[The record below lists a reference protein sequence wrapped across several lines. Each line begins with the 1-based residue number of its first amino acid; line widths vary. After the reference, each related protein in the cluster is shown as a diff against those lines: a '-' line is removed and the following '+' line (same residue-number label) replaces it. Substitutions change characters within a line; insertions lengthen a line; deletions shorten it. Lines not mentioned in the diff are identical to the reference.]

1 MKILVF
7 VDLHGNK
14 SSLMDIINRSKKKD
28 ISLVVCVGDFT
39 IFGEQQDLFLAK
51 LDKIGKPV
59 LMIHGNHEDAS
70 KKVKVDLEISA
81 DRVSI
86 SVQDEGE
93 GFDPE
98 SLPDPVSA
106 DNLMREVG
114 RGLFI
119 VRAYMDE
126 VHIKKIDGGGLRIT
140 LVKMLPAT

>member
-1 MKILVF
+1 MTYPSQPETVADIDSYLDSKLRDAGF
-7 VDLHGNK
+7 PEDLLADVAV
-14 SSLMDIINRSKKKD
+14 SVSE
-28 ISLVVCVGDFT
+28 VVNNAV
-39 IFGEQQDLFLAK
+39 
-51 LDKIGKPV
+51 
-59 LMIHGNHEDAS
+59 IHGNHEDAS
-70 KKVKVDLEISA
+70 KKVKVELDISA

-98 SLPDPVSA
+98 SLPDPVSQ

-126 VHIKKIDGGGLRIT
+126 VHIKKVDGGGLRIT
-140 LVKMLPAT
+140 LVKVLPAT

>member
-1 MKILVF
+1 MTYPSQPETVADIDSFLDSKLRDAGF
-7 VDLHGNK
+7 PEDLLADVAV
-14 SSLMDIINRSKKKD
+14 SVSE
-28 ISLVVCVGDFT
+28 VVNNAV
-39 IFGEQQDLFLAK
+39 
-51 LDKIGKPV
+51 V
-59 LMIHGNHEDAS
+59 HGNHEDAS
-70 KKVKVDLEISA
+70 KKVKVDIEISA

-98 SLPDPVSA
+98 SLPDPVSEE
-106 DNLMREVG
+106 NLMREVG

>member
-1 MKILVF
+1 MGLKPSREQKTYPSQPETVAD
-7 VDLHGNK
+7 VDSYL
-14 SSLMDIINRSKKKD
+14 DSKLRD
-28 ISLVVCVGDFT
+28 AGFPEDLLADVAVSVSEVVNNAV
-39 IFGEQQDLFLAK
+39 
-51 LDKIGKPV
+51 
-59 LMIHGNHEDAS
+59 IHGNHEDAS
-70 KKVKVDLEISA
+70 KKVKVELDISA

-98 SLPDPVSA
+98 SLPDPVSP

-140 LVKMLPAT
+140 LVKVLPAT

>member
-1 MKILVF
+1 MGLKPSREHMTYPSQPETVAEIDSFLDSKLRDAGF
-7 VDLHGNK
+7 PEDLLADVAV
-14 SSLMDIINRSKKKD
+14 SVSE
-28 ISLVVCVGDFT
+28 VVNNAV
-39 IFGEQQDLFLAK
+39 
-51 LDKIGKPV
+51 V
-59 LMIHGNHEDAS
+59 HGNHEDAS
-70 KKVKVDLEISA
+70 KKVKVDIEISA

-98 SLPDPVSA
+98 SLPDPVSEE
-106 DNLMREVG
+106 NLMREVG